1 MLFSRLSIQWKITL
15 LAGLCLLAIVTLL
28 VGASLYQSTRSAEL
42 VRTSSS
48 SMLADSAKLRLQAR
62 GELQAIR
69 IQRYFMDAYQYGKGF
84 SRQILFLRDQAEKRF
99 LDAFDLREDLT
110 RQVRSSL
117 EANPSLLGL
126 YLVFEAN
133 ALDGKDELF
142 TEQAE
147 LGSNEQG
154 RFALYWSQA
163 KPGELEAE
171 TLPESMLADT
181 KTGPSGD
188 PYNAWYTC
196 PRDGRQACVLEPY
209 FDEVG
214 GQQVLMTSIAF
225 PLELAG
231 KVIGVM
237 GVDIRLEN
245 LQHLSQEANRELY
258 DGAGHVSIFSP
269 AALLAGHSRDAG
281 LLSQSVDKAFAE
293 HASALR
299 PLIGSGEATVL
310 QHGEMLRV
318 LQPFKPIPEAK
329 PWNVLLEVPE
339 QALLAPSL
347 ALERQLDQRRSADS
361 VVALAIGLA
370 AVIAG
375 LLLMGLTAQGVTR
388 PIFAVAAMLK
398 DIASGEGDLT
408 RRLDYAKTDEL
419 GELAGWF
426 NRFLDKLQPVIA
438 DVKRSVLDARS
449 TADQSAAIASQ
460 TSAGMQQQF
469 REVDQVATAFQEMSA
484 TAHDVA
490 HNAAQAAEAARSADQ
505 ASREGLGVID
515 QTTSS
520 IESLARQ
527 MDQAMQEVEGLASSS
542 EQIGSVLEVIRSIA
556 EQTNLLALNAAIEAA
571 RAGEAGRGFAVV
583 ADEVRNLAKR
593 TQDSVEEIRQVIEGL
608 QSGTHEVVSSM
619 HSSQRQAQGGVEQV
633 EQAVAALH
641 RISQAVSV
649 ITDMNLQ
656 IASAAEEQS
665 SVAEEINRNVASI
678 RDVTESIA
686 SQADQSA
693 QVSQDLNRLANHQQ
707 SLMGQFRV

>member
-42 VRTSSS
+42 VRSSSS

-62 GELQAIR
+62 AELQAIR

-126 YLVFEAN
+126 YLVFEPN

-163 KPGELEAE
+163 RPGELEAE
-171 TLPESMLADT
+171 ALPESMLGDT

-209 FDEVG
+209 FDEVA

-225 PLELAG
+225 PLELNG

-245 LQHLSQEANRELY
+245 LQQLSVQANRDLY

-281 LLSQSVDKAFAE
+281 LLSGSVDKAFAE
-293 HASALR
+293 HASMLR
-299 PLIGSGEATVL
+299 PLIGSGEAAVL

-329 PWNVLLEVPE
+329 PWSVLLEVPE
-339 QALLAPSL
+339 QVLLGPSI
-347 ALERQLDQRRSADS
+347 ALESQLDQRRTADS
-361 VVALAIGLA
+361 VMALSIGLA

-375 LLLMGLTAQGVTR
+375 LLLMWLTARGVTR
-388 PIFAVAAMLK
+388 PILGVAAMLK

-426 NRFLDKLQPVIA
+426 NRLLDKLQPVIA
-438 DVKRSVLDARS
+438 DVKRSVQDARG

-527 MDQAMQEVEGLASSS
+527 MDRAMQEVEGLAGSS
-542 EQIGSVLEVIRSIA
+542 EQIGSVLEVIRAIA

-608 QSGTHEVVSSM
+608 QHGTREVVSSM
-619 HSSQRQAQGGVEQV
+619 QTSQRQAQGSVEQV
-633 EQAVAALH
+633 EQAVAALQ
-641 RISQAVSV
+641 RISQAVGV

-678 RDVTESIA
+678 RDVTESIS
-686 SQADQSA
+686 SQADESA

-707 SLMGQFRV
+707 SLMDQFRV